1 MEGGVLFLSIVWSVG
16 AILLMFLPKMLIDKR
31 RCRAIGMMTRTF
43 HPVGQGAFYSEEF
56 KDEEGE
62 VRFRIVYDCGSL
74 KSCGLQP
81 RSDGQPFR
89 RSDVEDRV
97 EKAFSDE
104 DVIDLLFIS
113 HFDDDHVNLI
123 SCLTPF
129 KKHHIRKVVL
139 PLLSEK
145 ERCLL
150 TGYYLLSDEVREDAG
165 QNETLIRLINA
176 PREFFGAS
184 EDVVFVRPH
193 GGDDVDERRAREPIS
208 FEDLSGEVPSLV
220 EIDISKQM
228 GAKGLSG
235 CWVFVPYNH
244 KPERYAELQ
253 DSLKRAF
260 EDANIK
266 FKLEDLKDIDFVVQ
280 NLKVLRECYNGL
292 IDGINRNSMALYSG
306 PARHSDIRFALED
319 KVGARDYWIGCYLR
333 QLSIWCVRCAVL
345 AARPFVVEEPS
356 KFLNCPGCLYTGDI
370 ALRDAG
376 LSTRFQS
383 YTDNIGMVQL
393 PHHGSQ
399 DSFQGGDLPIEG
411 RVCVATY
418 GEKNKF
424 GHPALVVKRAV
435 SDRDGFW
442 TDVTELEESRFKV
455 SYVRKK

>member
-1 MEGGVLFLSIVWSVG
+1 MVVVWSVG
-16 AILLMFLPKMLIDKR
+16 ALVLVLLLKMLMDKR
-31 RCRAIGMMTRTF
+31 RCRAMHMITRTF

-56 KDEEGE
+56 KDAEGK

-81 RSDGQPFR
+81 KSDGSPLR
-89 RSDVEDRV
+89 RSDIEERV

-123 SCLTPF
+123 SHLMPF
-129 KKHHIRKVVL
+129 KRHHVKKVVL
-139 PLLSEK
+139 PLLSAE

-150 TGYYLLSDEVREDAG
+150 TGYYLLSDEVREDAE
-165 QNETLIRLINA
+165 QSETLIRLINT
-176 PREFFGAS
+176 PKEFFGEC
-184 EDVVFVRPH
+184 EDVVFVCPY
-193 GGDDVDERRAREPIS
+193 GGDNVNVGRAREPIS
-208 FEDLSGEVPSLV
+208 FENLSGDVSSLV

-253 DSLKRAF
+253 DLLKRAF

-266 FKLEDLKDIDFVVQ
+266 FCLDDLKDIDFVAR

-292 IDGINRNSMALYSG
+292 TDGINRNSMALYSG
-306 PARHSDIRFALED
+306 PARHSGIRFVVED
-319 KVGARDYWIGCYLR
+319 KLGSRDFWLGYYLR
-333 QLSIWCVRCAVL
+333 QMSSRCVRCGVL
-345 AARPFVVEEPS
+345 AARPFVVEAPS
-356 KFLNCPGCLYTGDI
+356 KFLNRPGCLYTGDV

-383 YTDNIGMVQL
+383 YADSIGMVQL

-411 RVCVATY
+411 RACVATY

-424 GHPALVVKRAV
+424 GHPSLVVKRAV

-442 TDVTELEESRFKV
+442 ADVTELEESRFKV